1 MKNKNWF
8 VAFSFLLTILLLV
21 SCSETTNNPTQ
32 PGLNSG
38 EGQLKIYMVDSPALL
53 DSVVIQVIQ
62 VGAHFTGNDTTEGG
76 WMVLNNTERYFDLLQ
91 LTNGAIAVLGDT
103 TLPAGS
109 YTQIRLLLG
118 DDNYVINNG
127 VKHDLTTP
135 SAQQSGLKLIH
146 PFDIIAGNVYELY
159 LDFNVEKSIVITG
172 NGKYILKPTI
182 RVQAA
187 IASGSISGQVLP
199 LDADPVIWTV
209 AGEDTVTTFADEN
222 GFFSLMALPQGTYNV
237 NIDPANPAYLPVVIN
252 DVIVTANND
261 TDIGII
267 TLDDVTDEERAIAE

>member
-1 MKNKNWF
+1 MKRKIWF
-8 VAFSFLLTILLLV
+8 VASSFLLTLLLFGA
-21 SCSETTNNPTQ
+21 CSETTDNPTQ

-62 VGAHFTGNDTTEGG
+62 VSVHYTGNDSTEGG
-76 WMVLNNTERYFDLLQ
+76 WMVINNTERYFDLLQ

-103 TLPAGS
+103 ALPAGTYS
-109 YTQIRLLLG
+109 QIRLLLG

-127 VKHDLTTP
+127 VRHDLKTP

-146 PFDIIAGNVYELY
+146 PFNILAGNVYELF

-187 IASGSISGQVLP
+187 LASGSISGQVLP

-209 AGEDTVTTFADEN
+209 AGEDTITTFTDEN
-222 GFFSLMALPQGTYNV
+222 GFFTLMALPQGLYNV
-237 NIDPANPAYLPVVIN
+237 HIDPVNPAYLPAVIS

-261 TDIGII
+261 TDLGII
-267 TLDDVTDEERAIAE
+267 TLDDITDEERTVAE